1 MQVDDQERDGVMEH
15 LCTCTCSTSIAF
27 AAGILVLLPIMI
39 YSFSYELAS
48 YNMGLEFDCLS
59 GTNKEMSA
67 VRGGVGG
74 EEERVTNKEMSTI
87 RGGVGGR

>member
-1 MQVDDQERDGVMEH
+1 MEEVRQVDDQERDGVMEH

-67 VRGGVGG
+67 VG
-74 EEERVTNKEMSTI
+74 
-87 RGGVGGR
+87 GGVGGR

>member
-1 MQVDDQERDGVMEH
+1 MEEVRQADDQERDGVMEH

-39 YSFSYELAS
+39 YSFSSEFIS
-48 YNMGLEFDCLS
+48 YSMGLEFDCLS
-59 GTNKEMSA
+59 RTNKEMSA

-74 EEERVTNKEMSTI
+74 R
-87 RGGVGGR
+87 